1 MPAKPRSTP
10 GPGRPKDLEKRAAI
24 LEAAKNLFPQRG
36 FEGVSMDAIAAEA
49 GVSKLTVYS
58 HFTDKETLF
67 SEAVKCRCEAQL
79 PHDLFEMHP
88 GAGPIR
94 EALARIACG
103 FHALCT
109 SPEAV
114 DLYRMMSARA
124 QNDPQLSQLFYEAG
138 PRRMLAEFEAFLRQ
152 ANAAGA
158 LEVPEPARAAQHF
171 FAMLKGELHT
181 RLVVGCCEQVP
192 AAESAAH
199 IDSVLDLFLR
209 AYLPREAG
217 GGRPV

>member
-1 MPAKPRSTP
+1 MSPRPSKSA

-58 HFTDKETLF
+58 HFKDKEALF
-67 SEAVKCRCEAQL
+67 SEAVKCRCEQQL
-79 PHDLFEMHP
+79 PHDLFEIRP
-88 GAGPIR
+88 GTGPVR
-94 EALARIACG
+94 DALLKIGHG
-103 FHALCT
+103 FSALCT

-114 DLYRMMSARA
+114 GLYRMMSARA
-124 QNDPQLSQLFYEAG
+124 QTDSQLSLLFYEAG
-138 PRRMLAEFEAFLRQ
+138 PKRTLAEFEAFLRQ

-158 LEVPEPARAAQHF
+158 LDVPDPTRAAQHF

-181 RLVVGCCEQVP
+181 RLVVGCC
-192 AAESAAH
+192 
-199 IDSVLDLFLR
+199 DSVDEAERCAHVDSVVELFMR
-209 AYLPREAG
+209 AYGLEP
-217 GGRPV
+217 

>member
-1 MPAKPRSTP
+1 MPSRLSKPS

-24 LEAAKNLFPQRG
+24 LEAAKNLFPLRG

-58 HFTDKETLF
+58 HFKDKETLF

-79 PHDLFEMHP
+79 PHEFFEMRP
-88 GAGPIR
+88 GTGPIR
-94 EALARIACG
+94 EVLLKIAQG

-114 DLYRMMSARA
+114 NLYRMMSARA
-124 QNDPQLSQLFYEAG
+124 QTDPQLSQLFYEAG
-138 PRRMLAEFEAFLRQ
+138 PKRTLAEFEAFLRQ
-152 ANAAGA
+152 ADATGA
-158 LEVPEPARAAQHF
+158 LQVPDPVRASQHF

-181 RLVVGCCEQVP
+181 RLVVGCCSHVSEE
-192 AAESAAH
+192 ESCAH
-199 IDSVLDLFLR
+199 LDSVVDTFLR
-209 AYLPREAG
+209 AHAPR
-217 GGRPV
+217 